1 MTEENTIEVIEE
13 RVKQLEKDPAVRA
26 ILLDRFNRGIL
37 LTTLKHTLP
46 IWPYI
51 PCMSPLK
58 KDKTM
63 KHIDD
68 LKVGDI
74 VKFD

>member
-1 MTEENTIEVIEE
+1 MISKRI
-13 RVKQLEKDPAVRA
+13 
-26 ILLDRFNRGIL
+26 
-37 LTTLKHTLP
+37 LP

-74 VKFD
+74 VKFDRCIGEYRGRFDNINIAMVLVNNRLYYVPYDKIEQL